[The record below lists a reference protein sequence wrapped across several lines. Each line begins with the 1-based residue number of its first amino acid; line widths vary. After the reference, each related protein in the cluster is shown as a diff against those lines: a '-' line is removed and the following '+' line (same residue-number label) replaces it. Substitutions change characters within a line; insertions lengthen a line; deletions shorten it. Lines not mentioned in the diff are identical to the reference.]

1 MWTPPLERCAYPII
15 GELPVGGI
23 STDLVPRILVQP
35 IGREKDAPRFWEGRD
50 SELGPRPHRN
60 RAGRGGMKL
69 RDGENPARWRGL
81 LVRTVEPFRPRA

>member
-35 IGREKDAPRFWEGRD
+35 IGREKDAPRFWEGRT
-50 SELGPRPHRN
+50 ETANWVRGRIETVLGE
-60 RAGRGGMKL
+60 
-69 RDGENPARWRGL
+69 GE
-81 LVRTVEPFRPRA
+81 